1 MHHQYRLFHESAQS
15 ISCRINSLL
24 NSFTFSLQILNQPLA
39 YSTIHLIN
47 QLLQTIKSLQQLQA
61 QQITQQKNGGPM
73 NNSQSLINVQITQT
87 KLKIQNLQNQI
98 CIQQAMFLK
107 QQQQLPGQ
115 SQPGGQ
121 AMPNNQSQISSQSG
135 GQSQPPTSSSQ
146 QTQLQQ
152 VPPIAQSDT
161 HAQGVI
167 HPASLTQ
174 DFDGLTIKD
183 TYSMARQQ
191 PNSGSGRIPTCEFSQ
206 IERP

>member
-1 MHHQYRLFHESAQS
+1 
-15 ISCRINSLL
+15 
-24 NSFTFSLQILNQPLA
+24 
-39 YSTIHLIN
+39 
-47 QLLQTIKSLQQLQA
+47 
-61 QQITQQKNGGPM
+61 M

-98 CIQQAMFLK
+98 GIQQAMFLK

-152 VPPIAQSDT
+152 VPPIAQSDSL
-161 HAQGVI
+161 AQGVI
-167 HPASLTQ
+167 HPGNLSQ
-174 DFDGLTIKD
+174 DFDGLSIKD
-183 TYSMARQQ
+183 TYSIARQQ
-191 PNSGSGRIPTCEFSQ
+191 PNTVSGRIPLCKSLVINLRQFFNLN
-206 IERP
+206 